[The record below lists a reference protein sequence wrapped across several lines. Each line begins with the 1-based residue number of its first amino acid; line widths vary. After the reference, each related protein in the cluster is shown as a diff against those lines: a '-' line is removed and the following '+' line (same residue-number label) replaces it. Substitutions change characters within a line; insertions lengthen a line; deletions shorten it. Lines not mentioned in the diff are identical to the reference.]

1 MPFCDPRFAADVRG
15 RQMMIRQNFNRRHS
29 PNRRRTR
36 VDAMIDSLGAR
47 LPAVIL
53 DVSFEGMS
61 LSLPHNLA
69 PGTPITIEVL
79 NQNIPAIVHWSRSRL
94 AGVHLLERLEGQ
106 TLIALE
112 NADDEWAD
120 YR

>member
-1 MPFCDPRFAADVRG
+1 
-15 RQMMIRQNFNRRHS
+15 MMIRQNFNRRHS
-29 PNRRRTR
+29 PNRRKTR
-36 VDAMIDSLGAR
+36 VEAAVESNGAR

-53 DVSFEGMS
+53 NVSFEGMN

-69 PGTPITIEVL
+69 PGTPITIVVMG
-79 NQNIPAIVHWSRSRL
+79 QRIPAIVHWSRSRH

-112 NADDEWAD
+112 NADDEWAEF
-120 YR
+120 R